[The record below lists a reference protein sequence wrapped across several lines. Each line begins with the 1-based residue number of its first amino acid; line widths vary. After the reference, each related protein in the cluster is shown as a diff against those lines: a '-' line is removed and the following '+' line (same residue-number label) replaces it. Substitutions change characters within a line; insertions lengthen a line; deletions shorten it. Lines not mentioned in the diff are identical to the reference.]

1 MIKALINGIF
11 GVMLSIASI
20 FTAPISSILT
30 NYFPTLTGIISSMTN
45 LVNLFIGSIPYFAYM
60 IPPLTKATI
69 YMIFTFWI
77 TQQPLVLV
85 IRNVSQSLDL
95 LKRINIFTSR

>member
-20 FTAPISSILT
+20 FTAPVSSILS

-45 LVNLFIGSIPYFAYM
+45 LVTGGII
-60 IPPLTKATI
+60 
-69 YMIFTFWI
+69 
-77 TQQPLVLV
+77 
-85 IRNVSQSLDL
+85 
-95 LKRINIFTSR
+95 